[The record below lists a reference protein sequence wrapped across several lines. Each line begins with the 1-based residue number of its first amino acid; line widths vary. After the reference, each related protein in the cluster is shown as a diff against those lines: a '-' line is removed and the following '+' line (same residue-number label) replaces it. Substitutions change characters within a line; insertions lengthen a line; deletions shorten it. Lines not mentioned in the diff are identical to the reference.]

1 MNKKPKFDR
10 VKPDVNV
17 GTICHVDHGKS
28 TLTAAIA
35 RFLVEQQ
42 KAKAAQRA
50 QAQKAQP

>member
-10 VKPDVNV
+10 VKPHVNV
-17 GTICHVDHGKS
+17 GTIGHVNRGKT

-42 KAKAAQRA
+42 KAEAAQRA
-50 QAQKAQP
+50 AVQNKGE